1 MKDSDV
7 EFLEWWEVAEE
18 YFVKELEKN
27 LDQHK
32 VNERILKYKLEIYH
46 KRFLEFICGS
56 PTSAETLGQDE
67 EVEVWAI
74 RIAQE
79 EEVQTQEPQE
89 LKGGGQEKREP
100 QITQGQEQVETTLE
114 LEIE

>member
-1 MKDSDV
+1 MKTDNKMKDSDV

-74 RIAQE
+74 RIA
-79 EEVQTQEPQE
+79 
-89 LKGGGQEKREP
+89 
-100 QITQGQEQVETTLE
+100 
-114 LEIE
+114 